1 MLNLRCILRKVST
14 NVSNL
19 TPKDLKTSRT
29 QFVSELELR
38 LLTSSHELWN
48 EPATNSNIKSEP
60 FWSIFWP
67 GGQVL
72 TRFILDSKIV
82 ENQRVLGMVSN
93 KMSLV
98 TIFDH
103 NHLSKNFFNKFDILK
118 LQGVRKWN
126 VFFEIIPVAKL
137 LDILAGSDAF

>member
-1 MLNLRCILRKVST
+1 MLNIRCILRKVST

-19 TPKDLKTSRT
+19 TPKDLKASRT

-48 EPATNSNIKSEP
+48 EPAKNSNIESEP

-82 ENQRVLGMVSN
+82 ENQRVLGMLTN

-98 TIFDH
+98 KIIGHKHFINNYKVTEYFK
-103 NHLSKNFFNKFDILK
+103 SYYFKNK
-118 LQGVRKWN
+118 
-126 VFFEIIPVAKL
+126 
-137 LDILAGSDAF
+137 

>member
-29 QFVSELELR
+29 QLVSELELR

-93 KMSLV
+93 KMLKAN
-98 TIFDH
+98 F
-103 NHLSKNFFNKFDILK
+103 SKKPAKKILNLNFM
-118 LQGVRKWN
+118 
-126 VFFEIIPVAKL
+126 
-137 LDILAGSDAF
+137 